1 MKVIG
6 LTGGIGSGKSTVAQ
20 ILRELGALVIDADRV
35 AHELYEPGTPGWHQ
49 VVNAFGPGIVSEK
62 GTIDRKKLAA
72 IVFADPQA
80 LAQLNG
86 IMRPLV
92 DAELRRRLEEY
103 RKSESGAPV
112 VLEAA
117 LLLEA
122 GWHALVDQVWLVT
135 APPELIRQRLTAQRS
150 MDPADVE
157 ARQNAQW
164 KDEQRRPFAHVIID
178 NSGDLESLRRQVRQ
192 ALDRDC

>member
-1 MKVIG
+1 
-6 LTGGIGSGKSTVAQ
+6 
-20 ILRELGALVIDADRV
+20 
-35 AHELYEPGTPGWHQ
+35 